1 MFSNARSLIK
11 KIICFDLIAIILAN
25 AKLGDIYILQ
35 RARGPRSVAFK
46 LRILCLTSKHKFVP
60 VRSNSLVPKYILLPG
75 KIRIRCTILLCLLS
89 RFSNNNNNTDLQ
101 EERMKRCKEQAF
113 LIVILGGAN

>member
-1 MFSNARSLIK
+1 MK
-11 KIICFDLIAIILAN
+11 
-25 AKLGDIYILQ
+25 LQ

-46 LRILCLTSKHKFVP
+46 LRILCLTSKHKFLP

-89 RFSNNNNNTDLQ
+89 RFSNNNNNNTDLQ

-113 LIVILGGAN
+113 LIIILGGAN

>member
-1 MFSNARSLIK
+1 LRLSFKKFNLNTRIK
-11 KIICFDLIAIILAN
+11 
-25 AKLGDIYILQ
+25 LQ

-46 LRILCLTSKHKFVP
+46 LRILCLTSTHKFVP

>member
-1 MFSNARSLIK
+1 MRARLGVAL
-11 KIICFDLIAIILAN
+11 FFFPAN
-25 AKLGDIYILQ
+25 YATTWYYVLQ